1 VHRVTDHR
9 QPLQVSQG
17 APGSRTRRGLRRLL
31 QRLGGLLRHEINN
44 PLQAILSEAEMLAE
58 RGARDET
65 DVQAAAQAIASA
77 ARRIAAVVAE
87 FEQRA
92 ARELGGEL
100 THQPPPA
107 AANGQ
112 LVRALAAEL
121 NLIARHAEAAF
132 QGPEAARLQPRLRR
146 VVRLAHAWLASGGR
160 LRPTYA
166 SAPAAPE
173 PTPAAPAHHGD
184 SAAARALAFR
194 LQRLETEHR
203 RLQEHLEKRERFW
216 RFATHELRNAA
227 NAFVSWAYVLRRS
240 EIAKAPW
247 FAPLVRAAEAML
259 RRTEEALEL
268 QGTTRTDF
276 ELRIDNVNLV
286 EAAREALEM
295 IRPTAD
301 QHNLTLALASPPGGE
316 PVWAQA
322 DPDRLQQILQNL
334 LRNAIGATP
343 PGGSVCITVRQ
354 DARFA
359 MVEVEDTG
367 RGIPP
372 ETAASLFQVE
382 RPAGAHRPGHGLG
395 LPLSRHLA
403 ELMGGSLE
411 LQPPAE
417 SVGARF
423 VLRLPRASP

>member
-1 VHRVTDHR
+1 M
-9 QPLQVSQG
+9 P
-17 APGSRTRRGLRRLL
+17 TRRGLRRLL
-31 QRLGGLLRHEINN
+31 NRLGGLLRHEINN

-58 RGARDET
+58 RGARDEM
-65 DVQAAAQAIASA
+65 DVQAAAQAIEAA

-87 FEQRA
+87 FEQNA
-92 ARELGGEL
+92 ARELAGEL
-100 THQPPPA
+100 ARARSTPA
-107 AANGQ
+107 TGQ
-112 LVRALAAEL
+112 LVRVLAAEL
-121 NLIARHAEAAF
+121 NLIARHAESAF

-146 VVRLAHAWLASGGR
+146 VARLAHAWLATGAR
-160 LRPTYA
+160 LRPRYA
-166 SAPAAPE
+166 AAPPEQE
-173 PTPAAPAHHGD
+173 PTPAAPAHHGGG
-184 SAAARALAFR
+184 AAVRALAFR
-194 LQRLETEHR
+194 LQRLESEHR

-240 EIAKAPW
+240 EIGNAPW
-247 FAPLVRAAEAML
+247 FAPLARAAEAML

-268 QGTTRTDF
+268 QGSTRTDF
-276 ELRIDNVNLV
+276 DFRIENVNLV

-295 IRPTAD
+295 IRPAAD
-301 QHNLTLALASPPGGE
+301 QHNLTLALAAPPGGE

-343 PGGSVCITVRQ
+343 PGGSICITVRQ

-359 MVEVEDTG
+359 TLEVEDTG
-367 RGIPP
+367 RGIPSD
-372 ETAASLFQVE
+372 AAATLFQVE
-382 RPAGAHRPGHGLG
+382 RPVAADQVGHGLG

-403 ELMGGSLE
+403 ELMRGSLE
-411 LQPPAE
+411 FQPAAE
-417 SVGARF
+417 SAGARF

>member
-1 VHRVTDHR
+1 MTDHR

-17 APGSRTRRGLRRLL
+17 TPGMRTRRGLRRLL
-31 QRLGGLLRHEINN
+31 NRLGGLLRHEINN

-58 RGARDET
+58 RGARDEM
-65 DVQAAAQAIASA
+65 DIQAAAQAIAAA

-92 ARELGGEL
+92 ARELGEEL
-100 THQPPPA
+100 THAPPA
-107 AANGQ
+107 PAAGE
-112 LVRALAAEL
+112 LVRVLAAEL
-121 NLIARHAEAAF
+121 NLIARHAESAF
-132 QGPEAARLQPRLRR
+132 QGADAARLRPRLRR
-146 VVRLAHAWLASGGR
+146 VARLAHAWLATGAR
-160 LRPTYA
+160 LRPSYA
-166 SAPAAPE
+166 APPSAPEE
-173 PTPAAPAHHGD
+173 PTPAAPAHQGGG
-184 SAAARALAFR
+184 AAVRALAFR

-240 EIAKAPW
+240 EIGNAPW
-247 FAPLVRAAEAML
+247 YAPLVRAAEAML
-259 RRTEEALEL
+259 RRTEEALDL

-301 QHNLTLALASPPGGE
+301 HHNLTLALAAPPGGE

-343 PGGSVCITVRQ
+343 PGGSICITVRQ
-354 DARFA
+354 DAQAA
-359 MVEVEDTG
+359 MIEVEDTG
-367 RGIPP
+367 RGIPSDA
-372 ETAASLFQVE
+372 AASLFQVE
-382 RPAGAHRPGHGLG
+382 RPAAAHRPGHGLG

-411 LQPPAE
+411 LQPAAG
-417 SVGARF
+417 SAGARF